1 MPNALNKKQSPRSS
15 STRRCKSWKI
25 EARAPSR
32 QKKAPPPILFLAKRK
47 GPRFCA
53 GTPFQKWLKSWR
65 RSLSVGVS
73 WAKKTNTSTRRQPN
87 EVSEMDVLITVTDKE
102 RYWSELKALDGLSK
116 NLYKPKKCL
125 SAYMIFVK
133 EVSRRIIFL
142 TLFCRHDQKL
152 WLLTPI

>member
-1 MPNALNKKQSPRSS
+1 
-15 STRRCKSWKI
+15 
-25 EARAPSR
+25 
-32 QKKAPPPILFLAKRK
+32 
-47 GPRFCA
+47 
-53 GTPFQKWLKSWR
+53 
-65 RSLSVGVS
+65 
-73 WAKKTNTSTRRQPN
+73 
-87 EVSEMDVLITVTDKE
+87 MDGLITVTDKE

-152 WLLTPI
+152 